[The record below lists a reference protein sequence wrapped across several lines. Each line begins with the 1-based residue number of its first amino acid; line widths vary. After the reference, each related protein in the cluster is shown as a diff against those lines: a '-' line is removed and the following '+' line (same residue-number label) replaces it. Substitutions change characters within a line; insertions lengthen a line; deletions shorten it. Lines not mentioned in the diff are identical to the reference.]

1 LDDGAAMRDDPLFAL
16 IVVFVP
22 LSLLSVG
29 GGPSILA
36 GIQNA
41 VAARHWMSER
51 DFVDLF
57 AIARA
62 APGPGVLLATL
73 VGWKVAGLPGAAVA
87 SLALFV
93 PSSILYYAIAKRWS
107 DHRGKRWH
115 SALEQGLAPVAA
127 GLILGGSLLIL
138 RAGGGD
144 PFLWAI
150 AAASTLLLLWQPR
163 FNPLWVLAAGGLAA
177 TLVGG

>member
-1 LDDGAAMRDDPLFAL
+1 MRDDPILGLL
-16 IVVFVP
+16 IVFVP
-22 LSLLSVG
+22 LSLLSIG

-41 VAARHWMSER
+41 VEARHWMSEH

-73 VGWKVAGLPGAAVA
+73 VGWKVDGVLGAIVA

-93 PSSILYYAIAKRWS
+93 PSSLLYYAIARRWNA
-107 DHRGKRWH
+107 HRGKSWH
-115 SALEQGLAPVAA
+115 TALERGLAPVAV
-127 GLILGGSLLIL
+127 GLILAGSLVIL
-138 RAGGGD
+138 RAGDAEAGA
-144 PFLWAI
+144 WTVAI
-150 AAASTLLLLWQPR
+150 VSTAILLWRPKL
-163 FNPLWVLAAGGLAA
+163 NPLWLLAAGGLAA
-177 TLVGG
+177 IAIGF

>member
-1 LDDGAAMRDDPLFAL
+1 MRENPFAGLL
-16 IVVFVP
+16 IVFVP

-41 VAARHWMSER
+41 VEARHWMSQRE
-51 DFVDLF
+51 FVDLF

-73 VGWKVAGLPGAAVA
+73 VGWKVAGLAGALLA

-93 PSSILYYAIAKRWS
+93 PSSLLYYAIARHWHA
-107 DHRGKRWH
+107 HRGKAWH
-115 SALEQGLAPVAA
+115 TALERGLAPVAA
-127 GLILGGSLLIL
+127 GLILAGSLVIL
-138 RAGGGD
+138 RAGATDRVLG
-144 PFLWAI
+144 AI
-150 AAASTLLLLWQPR
+150 AAAATAILLWRPKL
-163 FNPLWVLAAGGLAA
+163 NPLWVLAAGGIAA
-177 TLVGG
+177 VVAGG